1 LPARGCGAQ
10 ASGVPPIASTVCSA
24 LLFGVPGVGSVPDA
38 ARSELVG
45 IGRAWNDLGDIA
57 VELTPYRSWT
67 GSVRHEVTSGQLTV
81 PYADAWLRDD
91 A

>member
-1 LPARGCGAQ
+1 
-10 ASGVPPIASTVCSA
+10 
-24 LLFGVPGVGSVPDA
+24 
-38 ARSELVG
+38 LVG